1 MSCMKASR
9 AHLMVVGSLVDE
21 LFTEIILLKSKA
33 EVGEDLDAEKGNLLM
48 TRIRDAVPSA
58 RKEDVARMNQLVQET
73 MKVIADRHRK
83 IGDEL
88 AVVNKGRKAL
98 NGYNHL
104 RGFDTEQR
112 LYKQV

>member
-1 MSCMKASR
+1 M
-9 AHLMVVGSLVDE
+9 HLIVTGSSVTE
-21 LFTEIILLKSKA
+21 LFTEILLLKGKA
-33 EVGEDLDAEKGNLLM
+33 EAGEELDADEGNQLM
-48 TRIRDAVPSA
+48 ARICDAVPTA
-58 RKEDVARMNQLVQET
+58 DRDDVFRMNQLVQET
-73 MKVIADRHRK
+73 MKVIEDRHRN

-88 AVVNKGRKAL
+88 AKVNKGRKAL